1 MAAVHQT
8 SKMDTNG
15 LLPGDLVLG
24 CEEAQIMVPPGGL
37 YVDRT
42 SQDKKTYGIWVWWR
56 GATQPELF
64 NPLWTWFI
72 EARKE
77 A

>member
-1 MAAVHQT
+1 
-8 SKMDTNG
+8 
-15 LLPGDLVLG
+15 
-24 CEEAQIMVPPGGL
+24 VPPGGL